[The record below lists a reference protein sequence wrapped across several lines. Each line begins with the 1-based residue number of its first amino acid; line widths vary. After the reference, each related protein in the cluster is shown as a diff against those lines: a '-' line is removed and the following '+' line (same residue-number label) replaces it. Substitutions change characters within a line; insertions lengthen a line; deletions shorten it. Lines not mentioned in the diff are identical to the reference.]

1 MDIWLDVAPNEMHYV
16 ASIIP
21 TLKWRGGKLGVRLAL
36 LPKDVSNL
44 FNEYREAYS
53 SARTTEHARVEK
65 SSFNLFPKDLCEF
78 LDRKLTTYF
87 SIKAFILDPS
97 HFEDAPV
104 QPTSFEAECLTD
116 NPLKDIVRVDMI
128 DAQRGFAD
136 PDSSEGTEKVRKQ
149 LSAQMRNYYEKH
161 LDPEKAPSPEDLDIL
176 EATEGA
182 RQVFDKTLALKFAP
196 AIKELEGLGYP
207 GISDPKLTTMD
218 KIKEVT
224 EELLD
229 DHVDDHVDEE
239 IQRCFLK
246 EDPKCFFVFAGAGSG
261 KTRSLIKTLTFL
273 DETLGDW
280 LLTNR
285 KQIAVITYT
294 NAACDEISRRLHYKS
309 IFSVSTIHSFLW
321 ELIKNYQSDIKAWVI
336 NSINLEIAELEEK
349 QRKSKTGKTS
359 EKRAEDIRK
368 KQERLAKINTVRRFT
383 YNPNGDNVGYDSL
396 NHSEVVKMGSKF
408 ICAEDTM
415 QNILISQ
422 YPILLIDE
430 SQDTKK
436 ELVDAIFTVCER
448 HKGKFIVGMFGDT
461 MQRIYQDGKENLSQ
475 CIPDDWVKP
484 QKIMNHRSASR
495 IVTLANAI
503 RFTVDTQQQRPRSDA
518 EVGNVRL
525 FIVSSD
531 ANKEVT
537 EQRVAEIMSEET
549 GDGEWRD
556 SKQYKSLILEHHM
569 AASRFGFLE
578 LYLPLNEVP
587 VFNTSL
593 RDGSISELS
602 FLSKVISPL
611 VQAYKGNNDFEV
623 LKIVKEYSPLME
635 SKKWISLDDQTKALQ
650 QVESAVDKL
659 MELWKDDAIP
669 TCLDVL
675 RSIQDTGLFKLD
687 ERVDNILS
695 SPAADES
702 IRITALRKALSV
714 PFTTLEKYFAYVS
727 DNTRFA
733 THQGVKGLEFPRVM
747 VIIDDAEAK
756 GFLFSYEK
764 LFGVKLKTE
773 TDIKNERE
781 GKDNSITRTTRLFYV
796 ACTRAQK
803 SLAIIAYTY
812 DCEAVKAT
820 AMKNNWFEDDEIRL
834 LE

>member
-1 MDIWLDVAPNEMHYV
+1 MWSVRTIPPNNLVPTQLKVAAYC
-16 ASIIP
+16 
-21 TLKWRGGKLGVRLAL
+21 R
-36 LPKDVSNL
+36 VSTNSL
-44 FNEYREAYS
+44 EQQTSLS
-53 SARTTEHARVEK
+53 SQE
-65 SSFNLFPKDLCEF
+65 
-78 LDRKLTTYF
+78 
-87 SIKAFILDPS
+87 
-97 HFEDAPV
+97 
-104 QPTSFEAECLTD
+104 Q
-116 NPLKDIVRVDMI
+116 
-128 DAQRGFAD
+128 
-136 PDSSEGTEKVRKQ
+136 
-149 LSAQMRNYYEKH
+149 YYE
-161 LDPEKAPSPEDLDIL
+161 EW
-176 EATEGA
+176 
-182 RQVFDKTLALKFAP
+182 
-196 AIKELEGLGYP
+196 IKRIP
-207 GISDPKLTTMD
+207 HWT
-218 KIKEVT
+218 
-224 EELLD
+224 
-229 DHVDDHVDEE
+229 
-239 IQRCFLK
+239 
-246 EDPKCFFVFAGAGSG
+246 FAGIYSDIGSG
-261 KTRSLIKTLTFL
+261 TQAKGRRRFNAMISACRRGKIDTILTKSAHRFARNTVDAL
-273 DETLGDW
+273 ETIRML
-280 LLTNR
+280 
-285 KQIAVITYT
+285 
-294 NAACDEISRRLHYKS
+294 RRWK
-309 IFSVSTIHSFLW
+309 V
-321 ELIKNYQSDIKAWVI
+321 DI
-336 NSINLEIAELEEK
+336 EIAELEEK

-623 LKIVKEYSPLME
+623 L
-635 SKKWISLDDQTKALQ
+635 
-650 QVESAVDKL
+650 
-659 MELWKDDAIP
+659 
-669 TCLDVL
+669 
-675 RSIQDTGLFKLD
+675 
-687 ERVDNILS
+687 
-695 SPAADES
+695 
-702 IRITALRKALSV
+702 
-714 PFTTLEKYFAYVS
+714 
-727 DNTRFA
+727 
-733 THQGVKGLEFPRVM
+733 
-747 VIIDDAEAK
+747 
-756 GFLFSYEK
+756 
-764 LFGVKLKTE
+764 
-773 TDIKNERE
+773 
-781 GKDNSITRTTRLFYV
+781 
-796 ACTRAQK
+796 
-803 SLAIIAYTY
+803 
-812 DCEAVKAT
+812 
-820 AMKNNWFEDDEIRL
+820 
-834 LE
+834 

>member
-1 MDIWLDVAPNEMHYV
+1 
-16 ASIIP
+16 
-21 TLKWRGGKLGVRLAL
+21 
-36 LPKDVSNL
+36 
-44 FNEYREAYS
+44 
-53 SARTTEHARVEK
+53 
-65 SSFNLFPKDLCEF
+65 
-78 LDRKLTTYF
+78 
-87 SIKAFILDPS
+87 
-97 HFEDAPV
+97 
-104 QPTSFEAECLTD
+104 
-116 NPLKDIVRVDMI
+116 
-128 DAQRGFAD
+128 
-136 PDSSEGTEKVRKQ
+136 
-149 LSAQMRNYYEKH
+149 
-161 LDPEKAPSPEDLDIL
+161 
-176 EATEGA
+176 
-182 RQVFDKTLALKFAP
+182 
-196 AIKELEGLGYP
+196 
-207 GISDPKLTTMD
+207 
-218 KIKEVT
+218 
-224 EELLD
+224 
-229 DHVDDHVDEE
+229 
-239 IQRCFLK
+239 
-246 EDPKCFFVFAGAGSG
+246 
-261 KTRSLIKTLTFL
+261 
-273 DETLGDW
+273 
-280 LLTNR
+280 
-285 KQIAVITYT
+285 
-294 NAACDEISRRLHYKS
+294 
-309 IFSVSTIHSFLW
+309 
-321 ELIKNYQSDIKAWVI
+321 
-336 NSINLEIAELEEK
+336 
-349 QRKSKTGKTS
+349 
-359 EKRAEDIRK
+359 
-368 KQERLAKINTVRRFT
+368 
-383 YNPNGDNVGYDSL
+383 
-396 NHSEVVKMGSKF
+396 
-408 ICAEDTM
+408 
-415 QNILISQ
+415 
-422 YPILLIDE
+422 
-430 SQDTKK
+430 
-436 ELVDAIFTVCER
+436 
-448 HKGKFIVGMFGDT
+448 MFGDT

-484 QKIMNHRSASR
+484 EKIMNHRSASR

-503 RFTVDTQQQRPRSDA
+503 RLTVDTQQQRPRSDA

-531 ANKEVT
+531 ADKEVT

-578 LYLPLNEVP
+578 LYSPLNEVS

-659 MELWKDDAIP
+659 MELWKEDAIP

-702 IRITALRKALSV
+702 IKITALRKSLSV

-727 DNTRFA
+727 NNTRFA

-747 VIIDDAEAK
+747 VIMDDAEAK

-764 LFGVKLKTE
+764 LFGAKPKTE
-773 TDIKNERE
+773 TDIKNEKE

-796 ACTRAQK
+796 ACTRAEK
-803 SLAIIAYTY
+803 SLAIIAYTQ

>member
-1 MDIWLDVAPNEMHYV
+1 MATGLFT
-16 ASIIP
+16 S
-21 TLKWRGGKLGVRLAL
+21 GGL
-36 LPKDVSNL
+36 
-44 FNEYREAYS
+44 
-53 SARTTEHARVEK
+53 
-65 SSFNLFPKDLCEF
+65 
-78 LDRKLTTYF
+78 
-87 SIKAFILDPS
+87 
-97 HFEDAPV
+97 
-104 QPTSFEAECLTD
+104 
-116 NPLKDIVRVDMI
+116 
-128 DAQRGFAD
+128 
-136 PDSSEGTEKVRKQ
+136 
-149 LSAQMRNYYEKH
+149 
-161 LDPEKAPSPEDLDIL
+161 
-176 EATEGA
+176 
-182 RQVFDKTLALKFAP
+182 
-196 AIKELEGLGYP
+196 
-207 GISDPKLTTMD
+207 TMD

-408 ICAEDTM
+408 ICAE
-415 QNILISQ
+415 
-422 YPILLIDE
+422 
-430 SQDTKK
+430 
-436 ELVDAIFTVCER
+436 
-448 HKGKFIVGMFGDT
+448 DT